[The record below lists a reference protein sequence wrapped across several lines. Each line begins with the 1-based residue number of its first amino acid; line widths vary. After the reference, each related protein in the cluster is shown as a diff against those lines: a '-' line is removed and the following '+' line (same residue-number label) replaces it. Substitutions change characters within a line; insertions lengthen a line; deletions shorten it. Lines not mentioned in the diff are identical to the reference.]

1 MSNSLTF
8 TPYLKK
14 KFSGDKEGIINI
26 RITENR
32 KSKYF
37 SIKEKLKEKD
47 WNPKKNEVRNSCKDY
62 DRLTIIIKEKI
73 EELKLIHQQVSTV
86 EKVKDKENLFSVLVF
101 YKNEVDLLL
110 QQRKFGTSK
119 KMNTTLTHFNNF
131 LISKGL
137 SDIKFQ
143 DISIDL
149 VEKYEIYLLSKGLSR
164 NTSKKYVSIFGKIY
178 NLGLKKQIFIP
189 KSNPFILF
197 QNTRVPVEKKRLSK
211 IEVET
216 IINRNI
222 EPKNPLFKIKN
233 YFLFQIFCQGIRVS
247 DLLTLRWSNLVSGR
261 IEFFQYK
268 TKKKHSVLIN
278 DNLVFILKDFMNE
291 DCSVILNQSHS
302 FKMEKSYSMNF
313 FEIKSKF
320 DEIKKEHRT
329 SFVQGNKTSI
339 EIIEKW
345 KNILDDIRFKVV
357 GNLLIKITEYSK
369 SNKNKFIV
377 ELLNDDDFKDVVFDG
392 NPFLTQFQFNQI
404 SSKTTIYNKQLKEL
418 QFLCKIKT
426 SLTSHITR
434 HTYTNLLIENTDN
447 DIYSISK
454 SLGHQR
460 LSTTEHYLSDFN
472 TIRTDKVNQEMNN
485 LFFM

>member
-14 KFSGDKEGIINI
+14 KFSEDKEGIINI

-37 SIKEKLKEKD
+37 SLKEKLKEKD

-62 DRLTIIIKEKI
+62 GRLTSIIQDKI
-73 EELKLIHQQVSTV
+73 DELKLIYQQVNSV
-86 EKVKDKENLFSVLVF
+86 EKVKDNDMLSVLVF
-101 YKNEVDLLL
+101 YKNEVDLLF

-119 KMNTTLTHFNNF
+119 KMNTTLTHFKNF
-131 LISKGL
+131 LISKNL
-137 SDIKFQ
+137 NDIRFK
-143 DISIDL
+143 DITISL
-149 VEKYEIYLLSKGLSR
+149 VEQYEIYLSNQGLS
-164 NTSKKYVSIFGKIY
+164 NNSSKKYVSIFGKIY
-178 NLGLKKQIFIP
+178 NLGIRKQIFIP

-197 QNTRVPVEKKRLSK
+197 QNTRVSVEKKRLSK

-216 IINRNI
+216 IINKVV
-222 EPKNPLFKIKN
+222 ETTNPLFKIKN
-233 YFLFQIFCQGIRVS
+233 YFLFQIFSQGIRVS
-247 DLLTLRWSNLVSGR
+247 DLLTLRWSNIVNGR

-278 DNLVFILKDFMNE
+278 DNLVFILKDFMDE
-291 DCSVILNQSHS
+291 DCSLILNHS
-302 FKMEKSYSMNF
+302 YTFNMDKRYRMNF
-313 FEIKSKF
+313 SEIKSKF
-320 DEIKKEHRT
+320 DEIRKEHI
-329 SFVQGNKTSI
+329 SGFIQGDKESI
-339 EIIEKW
+339 EIVEKW
-345 KNILDDIRFKVV
+345 KMILDDIRFKVV
-357 GNLLIKITEYSK
+357 SNLLIKITQYSRIHQ
-369 SNKNKFIV
+369 NKFII
-377 ELLNDDDFKDVVFDG
+377 ELLNEDDFKDVIFDG
-392 NPFLTQFQFNQI
+392 SPVLTQFQFNQI

-418 QFLCKIKT
+418 QFLCRIKT
-426 SLTSHITR
+426 RLTSHITR

-472 TIRTDKVNQEMNN
+472 TIRTDKVNQEMND